1 MIIMS
6 VDLGLA
12 RTGIALCDALQTL
25 AFPKTVIHEHN
36 TTRLVDKISQLAKEY
51 GAKRIIVGLSADNE
65 AAKHLYEKHGF
76 TVFEEDEEELLMEK
90 EC

>member
-1 MIIMS
+1 MS

-51 GAKRIIVGLSADNE
+51 GAKRIVVIFYPQVV
-65 AAKHLYEKHGF
+65 LYYAR
-76 TVFEEDEEELLMEK
+76 ELLF
-90 EC
+90 